1 MVAVEDETTP
11 ATELPDP
18 PRRRLRKRRAA
29 GWLAVLL
36 IAILAALWLFRV
48 PIASGVVDRTFRA
61 KGVPASYRIANLGL
75 GRQRLTG
82 VVIGDP
88 AHPDLVADWIETQT
102 DIGLT
107 GATVT
112 GVRLG
117 HVRVRARLVD
127 GRLSLGAIDR
137 LLPSPSGGPFTL
149 PAIAVD
155 AEDVRAR
162 VETPGGV
169 VGVKI
174 VGRGR
179 LDDGFRGSAALTALR
194 YRVAGCEATRPDA
207 VLALRIVNRAPQ
219 VTGPVRVAALRCA
232 GGSAEGLRADLDAR
246 LSPAFDRWRGGAK
259 LAVAS
264 AAAAG
269 ASVQRVGGTIGFDG
283 TAKATIGTI
292 DLASGAA
299 AGLGGRAASVRA
311 IGRYGV
317 KSGAPSFVGHVG
329 GDGVRMPDGWRT
341 QVRGMVTAAYASPV
355 GPLARRLADAVD
367 AAVARGLA
375 LDSQLAASPAGV
387 TVAQAVLSSATG
399 ARMAFDGGEGLAV
412 TRAGVRID
420 GTIDTG
426 GGGLPQA
433 RISVAQSAPGAPMT
447 GTAQIAPYAAGDA
460 RLALSRVTFAA
471 TPGGRTAIRTVMR
484 IDGPIG
490 DGRVEGLTLPIDAR
504 WDGRGTLVVDRGCVP
519 VAWSSLRIS
528 SLSLRPARLPLCA
541 TDGALLRWSNGVVS
555 GGAKV
560 DSLRLA
566 GTLGGSPLTLGAS
579 AARLS
584 LAGGLIDLRGV
595 AARLGPAD
603 RQTRLDIASLGG
615 RVAGGGIAG
624 RFAGAGG
631 QIGKVPLILS
641 DAAGDWRFA
650 ASTLT
655 LDGALKVADAAE
667 QPRFEQL
674 DGRAVT
680 LTLKNGG
687 IAAAGTLFEPTQG
700 RKVADVT
707 LAHDLSSG
715 NGSADLAVPGIT
727 FDKGFQP
734 PLLTR
739 LTFGVIADVR
749 GEVHGVGRIDWTPA
763 GVTSTGDFATD
774 GTDLAAAFGPVT
786 GFAGKIHFTDLLA
799 LESAPAQVATIK
811 TINPGIAVED
821 GGIVYQTYAGARVL
835 VNGGKWPFAGGTLS
849 LDPTLLDFSQPTTRR
864 MTFRV
869 AGMDAGQFLQQFDFK
884 NINATGTFDGTLPM
898 LFDASGGR
906 IEGGHLIVRPGGG
919 TLAYV
924 GDLTEKDLGTWG
936 NLAFQALRSLRY
948 QSLDIVMNGPLAGE
962 MVTEVRFAGISQGE
976 GAKSNFLIRRLQ
988 KLPFVFNIRIQAPF
1002 RGLID
1007 TAQSFYDP
1015 KRLIE
1020 RNLKPLIEEQN
1031 KRAAPPAS
1039 PTPVT
1044 PSIQPPASETLP

>member
-1 MVAVEDETTP
+1 MAAVEDETTP
-11 ATELPDP
+11 AADPPDT
-18 PRRRLRKRRAA
+18 PRRRRKRRAA

-36 IAILAALWLFRV
+36 IGVLAALWLVRV
-48 PIASGVVDRTFRA
+48 PIATGVVDRTFRA
-61 KGVPASYRIANLGL
+61 KSVPARYRIADLGL

-117 HVRVRARLVD
+117 HVRARARLVN

-137 LLPSPSGGPFTL
+137 LLPAPSGGPFAL

-155 AEDVRAR
+155 AQDVRLR

-174 VGRGR
+174 AGKGR
-179 LDDGFRGSAALTALR
+179 LDDGFRGSAALTALD

-232 GGSAEGLRADLDAR
+232 GGQAQSLRADVDAR
-246 LSPAFDRWRGGAK
+246 LSPALDRWRGGAK
-259 LAVAS
+259 LAVTS
-264 AAAAG
+264 VAAAG
-269 ASVQRVGGTIGFDG
+269 ASVRRVGGTIGFDG
-283 TAKATIGTI
+283 TAKGTIGTV
-292 DLASGAA
+292 DLASGDASA
-299 AGLGGRAASVRA
+299 LGGRAASLRA
-311 IGRYGV
+311 VGRYAV
-317 KSGAPSFVGHVG
+317 KDGAPSFVGRIG
-329 GDGVRMPDGWRT
+329 GDGVRVPDGWRAR
-341 QVRGMVTAAYASPV
+341 VRGMAASADATPA
-355 GPLARRLADAVD
+355 GPLVRRLAGAID
-367 AAVARGLA
+367 AAVARGLTV
-375 LDSQLAASPAGV
+375 DSQLAASPAGV
-387 TVAQAVLSSATG
+387 MISQAALRGVTG
-399 ARMAFDGGEGLAV
+399 ARMAFDGGGGIAF

-420 GTIDTG
+420 GTLDTG
-426 GGGLPQA
+426 GGGLPDA
-433 RISVAQSAPGAPMT
+433 RISVAQTAPGAPMT
-447 GTAQIAPYAAGDA
+447 GTAEIAPYAAGGA
-460 RLALSRVTFAA
+460 RLALSRVSFAA
-471 TPGGRTAIRTVMR
+471 TPGGRTAIRTVIR
-484 IDGPIG
+484 LDGPVG

-528 SLSLRPARLPLCA
+528 SLSLAPARLPLCA
-541 TDGALLRWSNGVVS
+541 TEGALLRLSNGAVS
-555 GGAKV
+555 GGAGV
-560 DSLRLA
+560 DSLQLA
-566 GTLGGSPLTLGAS
+566 GTLGGSPLTLGART
-579 AARLS
+579 ARLS
-584 LAGGLIDLRGV
+584 LAGGLFDLTGV
-595 AARLGPAD
+595 EARLGAAD
-603 RQTRLDIASLGG
+603 RQTRLDIASLDGRLADGG
-615 RVAGGGIAG
+615 VAG
-624 RFAGAGG
+624 RFGDAGG

-641 DAAGDWRFA
+641 NVGGDWRFA
-650 ASTLT
+650 KGTLA
-655 LDGALKVADAAE
+655 LSGALKVADAAD

-680 LTLKNGG
+680 LTLKNGR

-727 FDKGFQP
+727 FDKDFQP

-749 GEVHGVGRIDWTPA
+749 GEVHGAGRIDWTPG
-763 GVTSTGDFATD
+763 GVTSSGDFATD

-786 GFAGKIHFTDLLA
+786 GIAGKIHFTDLLA
-799 LESAPAQVATIK
+799 LESAPGQVATVK

-821 GGIVYQTYAGARVL
+821 GRIVYQTYAGARVL

-849 LDPTLLDFSQPTTRR
+849 LDPTLLDFSSPTTRR
-864 MTFRV
+864 MTFQV

-948 QSLDIVMNGPLAGE
+948 RSLDIVMNGPLAGE

-988 KLPFVFNIRIQAPF
+988 KLPFVFNIRIAAPF

-1020 RNLKPLIEEQN
+1020 RNLKPLIEEQE
-1031 KRAAPPAS
+1031 KRAAPPA
-1039 PTPVT
+1039 TPAN
-1044 PSIQPPASETLP
+1044 PSIQPPASENLP